1 VLKIPYLFFVT
12 LSSLFAAITP
22 WPQFEVG
29 QRVEIDGVCSGNWQR
44 ATILTAGQ
52 DPYSRAAKRYS
63 AKFDDGH
70 EWSFSGPGIVAPC
83 IRAMSAAAT
92 APVKPLAGFSGPRLQ
107 GLYMQLQ
114 SVGTAYTYFHYYFW
128 PDGRYCEGLPSGGI
142 GSEPMDFDS
151 VQKQK
156 KCGQYRI
163 TGSHMS
169 LRSQGDPAP
178 HDVSLANVHG
188 DSFEMNGYAT
198 AKMASFGAGQRLN
211 AAYSGTLLGKQ
222 TRKQTYTF
230 RNDGTFQLNDQP
242 VTSLDGA
249 PKSDR
254 GTYRLSN
261 NTLELTGTSGTL
273 RLTVYPFQPGG
284 IFVESTLFVKE

>member
-1 VLKIPYLFFVT
+1 MLKIPYLFFVT
-12 LSSLFAAITP
+12 LSFSFAAITP
-22 WPQFEVG
+22 WPQFAVG
-29 QRVEIDGVCSGNWQR
+29 QRVEIDSACSGNWQR

-52 DPYSRAAKRYS
+52 DPYSRTAKRYS

-70 EWSFSGPGIVAPC
+70 EWTFSGPGIVAPC

-92 APVKPLAGFSGPRLQ
+92 APVKPLAAPSGLRLQ
-107 GLYMQLQ
+107 GLYLQLQ
-114 SVGTAYTYFHYYFW
+114 SAGTAYTYFHYYFW

-142 GSEPMDFDS
+142 GREPIDFDS

-156 KCGQYRI
+156 KCGQYRV

-169 LRSQGDPAP
+169 LQSQGDAAP
-178 HDVSLANVHG
+178 HNVSLANVRV

-211 AAYSGTLLGKQ
+211 AAYSGTVLGKQ

-230 RNDGTFQLNDQP
+230 RSDGTFQFNDQP

-249 PKSDR
+249 AKSDR
-254 GTYRLSN
+254 GTYLLSN
-261 NTLELTGTSGTL
+261 NTLELTGASGTL
-273 RLTVYPFQPGG
+273 RLTVYPFPSGG
-284 IFVESTLFVKE
+284 LFVESTVFAKD